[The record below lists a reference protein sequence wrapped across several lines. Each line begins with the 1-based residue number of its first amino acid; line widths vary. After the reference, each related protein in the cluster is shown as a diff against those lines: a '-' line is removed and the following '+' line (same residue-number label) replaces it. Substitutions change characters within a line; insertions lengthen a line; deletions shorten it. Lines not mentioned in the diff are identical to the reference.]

1 MPKLSDAPGAAGVA
15 PGVDLAGV
23 IDDLL
28 RSGEEEDDEKDDATT
43 RADASSDGTR
53 GDGDGDSTE
62 AKAEAEAPKI
72 ERREALYAVTG
83 HTVWLGGI
91 SADDTRILCDGAN
104 NIALMYDYS
113 EDPDGDGDV

>member
-1 MPKLSDAPGAAGVA
+1 M
-15 PGVDLAGV
+15 
-23 IDDLL
+23 
-28 RSGEEEDDEKDDATT
+28 
-43 RADASSDGTR
+43 
-53 GDGDGDSTE
+53 
-62 AKAEAEAPKI
+62 
-72 ERREALYAVTG
+72 TG

>member
-1 MPKLSDAPGAAGVA
+1 M
-15 PGVDLAGV
+15 DLAGV